1 MGKTMAAGV
10 CKVCRTAAL
19 EEITEFRSLPR
30 VTSDCVPF
38 RAGGRLLICRH
49 CNATQSPADD
59 QWFEEIREIYSD
71 YQAYH
76 QSGGVE
82 QPVLDAATGELRR
95 RSEVLLARLATLPGV
110 PSSGKVV
117 DVGCGTGAT
126 LNSFSK
132 RGGWRLYGLEIDT
145 KNLASLRGIDG
156 FEELY
161 TCAPTDLPGEF
172 DLVTMVHSLEHFPD
186 PLATLRDLLGKI
198 APGGRLFVE
207 VPNAEANPFDYV
219 IADHMM
225 HFSPSSLS
233 ILADYAGF
241 GIDCLSTNWVAKE
254 LSMTAQPRKNS
265 AVANGQPSESKAA
278 ELVFRQID
286 WLHRFV
292 QAASEALADSGSFGL
307 FGTSIAATWLCS
319 ILGDGVS
326 FFVEEDASRVGRRH
340 MGRPVISPIEVAP
353 GSVVFMALTPQI
365 ATRIAG
371 RLGSAPTDLRLP
383 PSFEEDMPELRQA

>member
-1 MGKTMAAGV
+1 
-10 CKVCRTAAL
+10 
-19 EEITEFRSLPR
+19 

-38 RAGGRLLICRH
+38 RAGGRLLICRR

-59 QWFEEIREIYSD
+59 QWLEEIDEIYSD

-82 QPVLDAATGELRR
+82 QPVLDSTSGGLRQ

-110 PSSGKVV
+110 PRSGKVV

-132 RGGWRLYGLEIDT
+132 RGGWRLYGLEIGT

-161 TCAPTDLPGEF
+161 TCAPADLPGVF
-172 DLVTMVHSLEHFPD
+172 DLVTMVHALEHFPD
-186 PLATLRDLLGKI
+186 PLATLCDLRSKI

-207 VPNAEANPFDYV
+207 VPNAEANPFDYI

-225 HFSPSSLS
+225 HFTPPSLS
-233 ILADYAGF
+233 ILAAHAGF
-241 GIDCLSTNWVAKE
+241 EVDCLSTTWVAKE
-254 LSMTAQPRKNS
+254 LSMAAQPRKNS
-265 AVANGQPSESKAA
+265 AVANEVLSETNAA
-278 ELVFRQID
+278 DRVGMQID

-292 QAASEALADSGSFGL
+292 EAASRALADSRSFGL

-319 ILGDGVS
+319 LLGDGVS

-340 MGRPVISPIEVAP
+340 MGRPVISPIEVGR
-353 GSVVFMALTPQI
+353 GSIVFMALTPQI
-365 ATRIAG
+365 ATQIAG
-371 RLGSAPTDLRLP
+371 RLWTASIDVRLP
-383 PSFEEDMPELRQA
+383 PSFEEDLPELRQA

>member
-1 MGKTMAAGV
+1 M
-10 CKVCRTAAL
+10 AAL

-38 RAGGRLLICRH
+38 RAGGKLLICRR

-59 QWFEEIREIYSD
+59 QWLEEIREIYSD

-82 QPVLDAATGELRR
+82 QSVLDAATGELRG
-95 RSEVLLARLATLPGV
+95 RSEVLLARLATLPDV
-110 PSSGKVV
+110 PRLGKVV

-126 LNSFSK
+126 LSSFSK
-132 RGGWRLYGLEIDT
+132 RGGWRLYGLEIDS
-145 KNLASLRGIDG
+145 KNLASLKRIDG

-161 TCAPTDLPGEF
+161 TCAPVDLPGEF

-186 PLATLRDLLGKI
+186 PLATLRDLRGKI
-198 APGGRLFVE
+198 APGGRIFVE

-225 HFSPSSLS
+225 HFTPSSLS
-233 ILADYAGF
+233 ILADHAGF
-241 GIDCLSTNWVAKE
+241 AIDCLSTTWVAKE
-254 LSMTAQPRKNS
+254 LSMTALPRENS

-278 ELVFRQID
+278 DLVFRQID

-292 QAASEALADSGSFGL
+292 QAASKALADSGSFGL

-326 FFVEEDASRVGRRH
+326 FFVEEDASRVGRHH

-353 GSVVFMALTPQI
+353 GSVVFMALAPQI
-365 ATRIAG
+365 AIQIAS
-371 RLGSAPTDLRLP
+371 RLWNAQIDMRLP
-383 PSFEEDMPELRQA
+383 PSFEEDLPKLRQA

>member
-1 MGKTMAAGV
+1 M
-10 CKVCRTAAL
+10 AAL
-19 EEITEFRSLPR
+19 EEITEFQSFPR

-49 CNATQSPADD
+49 CNAAQSPADD
-59 QWFEEIREIYSD
+59 QWLEEIREIYSG
-71 YQAYH
+71 YRAYH

-82 QPVLDAATGELRR
+82 QPVLDTATGSLQR
-95 RSEVLLARLATLPGV
+95 RSEVLLARLAALPSV

-132 RGGWRLYGLEIDT
+132 RGGWRLYGLEIGAE
-145 KNLASLRGIDG
+145 NLTSLREMDG

-161 TCAPTDLPGEF
+161 TCAPADLPGRF
-172 DLVTMVHSLEHFPD
+172 DLVTMVHALEHFPE
-186 PLATLRDLLGKI
+186 PLATLRDLRDKI

-207 VPNAEANPFDYV
+207 APNAEANPFDYV

-225 HFSPSSLS
+225 HFTPSSLS
-233 ILADYAGF
+233 RLAANAGF
-241 GIDCLSTNWVAKE
+241 AIDCLSTTWVAKE
-254 LSMTAQPRKNS
+254 LSMVAQPSENS
-265 AVANGQPSESKAA
+265 AVTNDELSESKAA
-278 ELVFRQID
+278 DRVCRGQID

-292 QAASEALADSGSFGL
+292 NAASAALTESGSFGL

-319 ILGDGVS
+319 ILGDGVL
-326 FFVEEDASRVGRRH
+326 FFVEEDFSRVGRLH
-340 MGRPVISPIEVAP
+340 MGRPVISPIQVRL

-365 ATRIAG
+365 AAQIAG
-371 RLGSAPTDLRLP
+371 RLANAGIDLRLP
-383 PSFEEDMPELRQA
+383 PSFEEDVSKAAPSLRR